1 MPQML
6 IAAIA
11 CRRSCWQQVSSLLRH
26 VCAATYGFLAGLI
39 QTLNPQL
46 KHSTAG
52 ESVIADRQSPC
63 NSGNGTH
70 PGPSSARIAQP
81 SLDFTSLLRP
91 NAGVPT
97 PHKGANTAS
106 DVQQMVLMS
115 SAQPLRAVKITFD
128 PARMPQ
134 PCPEPEISC
143 RGVLGGDSQEV
154 GEPTVLR

>member
-1 MPQML
+1 MPHML

-11 CRRSCWQQVSSLLRH
+11 RLRSQVSRSAALAAMF
-26 VCAATYGFLAGLI
+26 CAATYGFLAGLI

-97 PHKGANTAS
+97 PHKGANIAS

-154 GEPTVLR
+154 GEPTILR